1 MNDLSTTTEPSMYER
16 AAAPEWPLN
25 ALPKHWVE
33 ALFSKMSAF
42 YGARFA
48 DMWRGS
54 KVDEVQKAWAVELF
68 KLSREQL
75 KAGSES
81 LTAIPKPPTLPE
93 FVALCK
99 QARAEQ
105 AAGAAR
111 QIEHTEPANPKVIAE
126 NMGRIQRMTRSMRF
140 SSAHPGWAY
149 DFLMRGTALNG
160 QPMAVETPAHCRDAV
175 LSTVGRA
182 YAAAQTGERA
192 AKCAE
197 ILARCM
203 REAEVEA

>member
-1 MNDLSTTTEPSMYER
+1 MNDLSTMTESSMYER
-16 AAAPEWPLN
+16 PAAPDWPLN
-25 ALPKHWVE
+25 ALPKRWIE
-33 ALFSKMSAF
+33 TLFSKMSAF

-75 KAGSES
+75 KAGSDS

-93 FVALCK
+93 FVNLCK

-105 AAGAAR
+105 AAHTAR
-111 QIEHTEPANPKVIAE
+111 QIEHIEPADPKVIAE
-126 NMGRIQRMTRSMRF
+126 NMGRIQRLTRTARF

-149 DFLMRGTALNG
+149 DFLMRGKALNG
-160 QPMAVETPAHCRDAV
+160 QSMAVETPIHCRDAI
-175 LSTVGRA
+175 LSAVGRA
-182 YAAAQTGERA
+182 YPSTQTAERA
-192 AKCAE
+192 AKCAA
-197 ILARCM
+197 ILAQCVL
-203 REAEVEA
+203 EAEAA

>member
-1 MNDLSTTTEPSMYER
+1 MNDLSTTTESSMYER
-16 AAAPEWPLN
+16 PAAPEWPLN

-33 ALFSKMSAF
+33 VLFSKMSAF

-68 KLSREQL
+68 KLSRDQL
-75 KAGSES
+75 KAGSDS
-81 LTAIPKPPTLPE
+81 LTALPKPPTLPE
-93 FVALCK
+93 FVTLCK

-105 AAGAAR
+105 AASTAR
-111 QIEHTEPANPKVIAE
+111 RIEHVEPADPKVIAE

-149 DFLMRGTALNG
+149 DFLIRGAALNG
-160 QPMAVETPAHCRDAV
+160 QSMAIETPIHCRDAI

-182 YAAAQTGERA
+182 YPATQTPERA
-192 AKCAE
+192 AKCVE
-197 ILARCM
+197 ILARCV

>member
-1 MNDLSTTTEPSMYER
+1 MNDLSTTTESSMYER
-16 AAAPEWPLN
+16 QAEPEWPLN
-25 ALPKHWVE
+25 ALPKRWVQ

-54 KVDEVQKAWAVELF
+54 KVDEVQKAWAIELF

-75 KAGSES
+75 KAGSDS

-93 FVALCK
+93 FVNLCK

-105 AAGAAR
+105 AAHTAR
-111 QIEHTEPANPKVIAE
+111 QIEHTEPADPKVIAE
-126 NMGRIQRMTRSMRF
+126 NMGRIHRMTRAARF

-149 DFLMRGTALNG
+149 DFLIRGAAANG
-160 QPMAVETPAHCRDAV
+160 QPLAVETAADCRDAI
-175 LSTVGRA
+175 LTTVGRA
-182 YAAAQTGERA
+182 YPSTQTGERA
-192 AKCAE
+192 VKCAE
-197 ILARCM
+197 ILSRCA
-203 REAEVEA
+203 REAQA

>member
-1 MNDLSTTTEPSMYER
+1 MTTESSMYER
-16 AAAPEWPLN
+16 PAAPEWPLN
-25 ALPKHWVE
+25 ALPKRWIE

-54 KVDEVQKAWAVELF
+54 KVDEVQKAWAIELF

-75 KAGSES
+75 KAGSDS

-93 FVALCK
+93 FVTLCK

-105 AAGAAR
+105 AAHTAR
-111 QIEHTEPANPKVIAE
+111 QIEHVEPADPKVIAE
-126 NMGRIQRMTRSMRF
+126 NMVRIQRMTRSARI

-149 DFLMRGTALNG
+149 DFLIRGDAVNG
-160 QPMAVETPAHCRDAV
+160 QAMAVETRKHCRDAI
-175 LSTVGRA
+175 LTAVGRA
-182 YAAAQTGERA
+182 YPSTQPGERA
-192 AKCAE
+192 AQCSK
-197 ILARCM
+197 ILAQCVA
-203 REAEVEA
+203 EAEATA